1 MGLLTVLYGVGKA
14 LLSAAIPALG
24 NKLIEKVNGSL
35 PADKQLDPAKATGKE
50 VAAAVKGLPAET
62 QALIIESEVAKQV
75 AEYKFESH
83 IDDNSVAL
91 RLAHLDN
98 EKNGA
103 WIRPFVV
110 IMMTILVMTGLGC
123 AIWTNGYVAYK
134 AMQMFDN
141 DGIGVM
147 DITQLT
153 ALKGVLPDYVSWMAI
168 LSFPVWVIRSY
179 FGDRTEDKRTKANMA
194 VGASTEPKSTLGGS
208 IGSIITKKVLKL

>member
-14 LLSAAIPALG
+14 LLSAAVPALG
-24 NKLIEKVNGSL
+24 KKLIEKINGSL
-35 PADKQLDPAKATGKE
+35 PTDKQLDPEKATGKE

-62 QALIIESEVAKQV
+62 QALIIESKVAKQI

-83 IDDNSVAL
+83 LDDNSVTL

-110 IMMTILVMTGLGC
+110 IMMTILVMAGLGC
-123 AIWTNGYVAYK
+123 AIWTNGYIAYMS
-134 AMQMFDN
+134 MQMFEK

-179 FGDRTEDKRTKANMA
+179 FGDRTEDKRTKANMT
-194 VGASTEPKSTLGGS
+194 VGTATEPKSTFGGA
-208 IGSIITKKVLKL
+208 IGNIITKKVLKL